1 MVSESEVKKQ
11 AFPYERQAM
20 NGNEMPDGLEYPDQ
34 IMFLC
39 LRALYAQLRQGI
51 IDRDTAIREKK
62 KLLKEYEHYKFV
74 DQMGKQW
81 VQIIKDTE
89 TARSEY
95 RKNRTIENADKLL
108 IAIDGGDYGKHA
120 HREEVGT

>member
-1 MVSESEVKKQ
+1 MVSEPKANSVV
-11 AFPYERQAM
+11 FPYERQAKD
-20 NGNEMPDGLEYPDQ
+20 GNEMPDGLEYPEQ
-34 IMFLC
+34 VLFLC
-39 LRALYAQLRQGI
+39 FRMLYAQLRQGI

-62 KLLKEYEHYKFV
+62 KLLKEHESYKFV

-95 RKNRTIENADKLL
+95 RKSRTIENADKLL
-108 IAIDGGDYGKHA
+108 IAIDGGDYGK
-120 HREEVGT
+120 RVS